1 MLPCQAPK
9 NLPAAVGVVVEEGD
23 NCYLVKI
30 NCKDRRGLLSDITA
44 ALKGLP
50 LQVRTVRNVP
60 Q

>member
-1 MLPCQAPK
+1 M
-9 NLPAAVGVVVEEGD
+9 NLPASVGVVVEEGD

-50 LQVRTVRNVP
+50 LQVTDVATRLA
-60 Q
+60 